1 MYFLSDVSA
10 SLMTL
15 QLKSLM
21 LQRSMFIHQYE
32 SQNVRK
38 TVEMVTEPPSK
49 RNDPNTNLS
58 LLTENSGE
66 GGEYNKEQYNKIHNI

>member
-15 QLKSLM
+15 KLKSLM

-38 TVEMVTEPPSK
+38 TVEMVAEPYSK
-49 RNDPNTNLS
+49 CNDPNTNPS
-58 LLTENSGE
+58 LLTENRGE
-66 GGEYNKEQYNKIHNI
+66 GGEYNKEHYSKIHNT